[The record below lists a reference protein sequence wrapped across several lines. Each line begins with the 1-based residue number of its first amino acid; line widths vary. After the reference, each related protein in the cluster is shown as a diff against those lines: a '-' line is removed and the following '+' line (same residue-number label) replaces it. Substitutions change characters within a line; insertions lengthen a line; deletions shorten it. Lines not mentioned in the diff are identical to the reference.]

1 MYTAYNIQ
9 HKLSPTSAHIGI
21 SEVPMLNQLPALPAP
36 CGCHVKSLLGV
47 VCWVG
52 VHPTKHSWERGH
64 EAVVGG
70 LAGGQDENWGN
81 ADCDDRYKQLWLS
94 FHCTLLGGQSLEWS
108 WHWEFGK
115 RGRPCAVITCLK
127 LLQLY
132 LSTLDIDS
140 TARLN
145 SGCNSWRDQLLSY
158 CSNLVDVS
166 TKN

>member
-52 VHPTKHSWERGH
+52 VHPTKHSRQIVKARQRRERGY

-70 LAGGQDENWGN
+70 LAGDQDEN
-81 ADCDDRYKQLWLS
+81 
-94 FHCTLLGGQSLEWS
+94 
-108 WHWEFGK
+108 
-115 RGRPCAVITCLK
+115 
-127 LLQLY
+127 
-132 LSTLDIDS
+132 
-140 TARLN
+140 
-145 SGCNSWRDQLLSY
+145 
-158 CSNLVDVS
+158 
-166 TKN
+166 